1 MLLWNP
7 AFSFFF
13 NMDEPESS
21 PKSRHT
27 IAFNK
32 SGRRSTLLAIPQN
45 QQEEPPVDNPSNSD
59 AENQQ
64 LKLEYESVQSINR
77 VLEGVIE
84 DFAEAGSKIHQFS
97 ETVNQ
102 ANKLLDIWVEILKKT
117 QDVKAVLE
125 DDTWKPNS
133 RKRRASD

>member
-1 MLLWNP
+1 
-7 AFSFFF
+7 
-13 NMDEPESS
+13 MDEAETS
-21 PKSRHT
+21 PKSRHA

-32 SGRRSTLLAIPQN
+32 NGRRSTLLAIPPTQL
-45 QQEEPPVDNPSNSD
+45 EEPPVDNPNNSD

-64 LKLEYESVQSINR
+64 LRREYESVQSINR

-84 DFAEAGSKIHQFS
+84 DFAEAGRKIHQFS

-102 ANKLLDIWVEILKKT
+102 ANKLLDIWVEILEKT
-117 QDVKAVLE
+117 QDVKSVLE